1 MEDPRIA
8 MVLRFWFEELAP
20 EQHWTRDSAVD
31 AVIAERFGALN
42 GQAAR
47 GDCDGWQSSS
57 DGALALVIT
66 LDQFSRN
73 LFRDSPDAWAND
85 PKALAIATAAVDAG
99 LDQQQPALRRFFF
112 YLPFEHSEVLTV
124 QERCM
129 ELFGSLDLPETHM
142 AAVHRHHEIIERFG
156 RFPHRNAVLGRESTA
171 EEIAFLKEP
180 NSAF

>member
-8 MVLRFWFEELAP
+8 MVLRFWFEELTP
-20 EQHWTRDSAVD
+20 EQHWKRDSAVD
-31 AVIAERFGALN
+31 ADIARRFGDLN
-42 GQAAR
+42 QEAAR
-47 GDCDGWQSSS
+47 GGCDKWQDSS

-66 LDQFSRN
+66 LDQFTRN

-85 PKALAIATAAVDAG
+85 PKALAIAQAAVDAG
-99 LDQQQPALRRFFF
+99 LDQQQPELRRFFF
-112 YLPFEHSEVLTV
+112 YLPFEHSEELAV

-129 ELFGSLDLPETHM
+129 ELFSSLDLPASHM